1 LRFACANPHDRI
13 GFSQSNK
20 DSGLGARAAGQFRDV
35 LEVAGGVTLALA
47 LAVSLLVELQMWRAI
62 RNGGKETEH
71 EDYKIR
77 IEARRI
83 ENKKR
88 ELLEHEAVLE
98 KLKEA
103 HELVEKE
110 KADVKAMH
118 DHDLPTFDAEDVTSR
133 TDPNQTTFA
142 NPLDVDGTGV
152 DDGEEE
158 ARG

>member
-1 LRFACANPHDRI
+1 M
-13 GFSQSNK
+13 
-20 DSGLGARAAGQFRDV
+20 
-35 LEVAGGVTLALA
+35 TLALA

-62 RNGGKETEH
+62 RNGGKDTEH

-118 DHDLPTFDAEDVTSR
+118 DHEQPTNDAEDVA
-133 TDPNQTTFA
+133 DPDRAVFA
-142 NPLDVDGTGV
+142 NPLTIDTDV
-152 DDGEEE
+152 DDGEE
-158 ARG
+158 

>member
-1 LRFACANPHDRI
+1 
-13 GFSQSNK
+13 
-20 DSGLGARAAGQFRDV
+20 V
-35 LEVAGGVTLALA
+35 LEVVGGMTLAVA

-62 RNGGKETEH
+62 RNGGKDTEH

-98 KLKEA
+98 KLQEA

-118 DHDLPTFDAEDVTSR
+118 DHDQPPNDAEDVTSR
-133 TDPNQTTFA
+133 TDPNRATFA
-142 NPLDVDGTGV
+142 NPLTVDGAGV
-152 DDGEEE
+152 DDGEETT
-158 ARG
+158 RD

>member
-1 LRFACANPHDRI
+1 M
-13 GFSQSNK
+13 
-20 DSGLGARAAGQFRDV
+20 

-62 RNGGKETEH
+62 RNGGKDTEH

-98 KLKEA
+98 KLQEA

-118 DHDLPTFDAEDVTSR
+118 DHDQPTNDAENVTSR

-142 NPLDVDGTGV
+142 NPLDVDGNGV

>member
-1 LRFACANPHDRI
+1 MLKI
-13 GFSQSNK
+13 
-20 DSGLGARAAGQFRDV
+20 
-35 LEVAGGVTLALA
+35 
-47 LAVSLLVELQMWRAI
+47 
-62 RNGGKETEH
+62 
-71 EDYKIR
+71 YKIR

-110 KADVKAMH
+110 MVDVKAMH
-118 DHDLPTFDAEDVTSR
+118 DHDHPTFDAQDVTSR

-142 NPLDVDGTGV
+142 NPLTVDGTGV
-152 DDGEEE
+152 DDGEE
-158 ARG
+158 ATRD